1 MDKIQK
7 YKKQAS
13 RLLISV
19 VLTGIMTFGL
29 ITWSIKI
36 GHIELVVLPFLA
48 LLLVHYTNFISLKTK
63 IELLEEISTKTNES

>member
-1 MDKIQK
+1 MDKIEK

-13 RLLISV
+13 RRLISV

-29 ITWSIKI
+29 IIWSIKI

-48 LLLVHYTNFISLKTK
+48 LLLIHYTDYTSLKTK
-63 IELLEEISTKTNES
+63 IELLEEFNKKINE